1 MTGNGTRTESDLLFE
16 RARRVIPGGVNSPVR
31 GFGGVGGTPVFFEEA
46 RGAYLTDADGNRYID
61 YVGSWGPFILGHGD
75 PRVIAAIHRQAD
87 RATSFGAPSRLEV
100 EMAELLTG
108 LLAGLEMVRLVSSGT
123 EATMSAVRVARGF
136 TGREKIIKFEGCY
149 HGHGDS
155 FLIKAGSGM
164 LTHGAP
170 SSPGV
175 TRGAAEDT
183 LNATFND
190 IASVRELFG
199 SNRGEIAAVIIEPI
213 GGNMG
218 VVPSTPEFLAEL
230 RGLCTE
236 HGTVLI
242 FDEVMTGFRVALKG
256 AASLY
261 GIVPDMYTLGKII
274 GGGLPAAAY
283 GGRREIMEMVSPVGK
298 VYQAGTLS
306 GNPLAVAAGLATLG
320 ILIDD
325 DPYPALE
332 RTAERIALGL
342 TDAAERHGIP
352 LRVNRVGS
360 MLTPFF
366 TEGPVTDFAGAMTCD
381 ASRFAA
387 FFHAMLRRG
396 IYLPP
401 SQYEALF
408 ISTAHG
414 DAEIGRTLAAVDESF
429 AEIASKNF

>member
-1 MTGNGTRTESDLLFE
+1 
-16 RARRVIPGGVNSPVR
+16 
-31 GFGGVGGTPVFFEEA
+31 
-46 RGAYLTDADGNRYID
+46 
-61 YVGSWGPFILGHGD
+61 
-75 PRVIAAIHRQAD
+75 
-87 RATSFGAPSRLEV
+87 
-100 EMAELLTG
+100 
-108 LLAGLEMVRLVSSGT
+108 
-123 EATMSAVRVARGF
+123 
-136 TGREKIIKFEGCY
+136 
-149 HGHGDS
+149 
-155 FLIKAGSGM
+155 
-164 LTHGAP
+164 
-170 SSPGV
+170 
-175 TRGAAEDT
+175 GAAEDT

-261 GIVPDMYTLGKII
+261 GIIPDMYTLGKII

-306 GNPLAVAAGLATLG
+306 GNPLAMAAGLATLG
-320 ILIDD
+320 ILIHD

-414 DAEIGRTLAAVDESF
+414 DAEIEQTLAAVDESF
-429 AEIASKNF
+429 AEIATKKFR